1 MMNTFSLTVLGTS
14 AAVPY
19 KNRYLAGQVLNVHD
33 QLFLIDC
40 GEGTQFRMSEFN
52 IKRHKINHIFISHLH
67 GDHFFGL
74 FGILTSLAMNDRT
87 EPIYIYSPAGLKDI
101 VDTLFEKSY
110 YFSTFPIIFQ
120 ELDTIKSNLIF
131 ENNILTVHSFP
142 LSHRIPTVG
151 YIFRE
156 KPGVL
161 NIRSEKIEEYKL
173 SFEDIKSIKKGNDY
187 TTISCELI
195 PNSELVM
202 PAYKTRT
209 YAYCSDTKYN
219 ENIIPFIHNVDLL
232 YHESTFMD
240 NMKEHAKFTGHST
253 TVQAATMAKKASVQ
267 KLVLGHFSSRYT
279 DLELLLAEAK
289 TVFPD
294 TVLGIDGETYTVEQQ
309 RE

>member
-1 MMNTFSLTVLGTS
+1 MKKFSLTLLGTS

-40 GEGTQFRMSEFN
+40 GEGTQFRMSEFG

-67 GDHFFGL
+67 GDHFFGI
-74 FGILTSLAMNDRT
+74 FGILTSLALNDRN
-87 EPIYIYSPAGLKDI
+87 EPLFIYSPAGLKDI
-101 VDTLFEKSY
+101 INTVFEKSY
-110 YFSTFPIIFQ
+110 YKSPFPIIFQ
-120 ELDTIKSNLIF
+120 EVDTSISNLIF

-151 YIFRE
+151 FIFKE
-156 KPGVL
+156 KPAVL
-161 NIRSEKIEEYKL
+161 NIISEKISEYNIPIA
-173 SFEDIKSIKKGNDY
+173 EIKSVKNGNDY
-187 TTISCELI
+187 KTLSGKII

-202 PAYKTRT
+202 PAYKTRAYT
-209 YAYCSDTKYN
+209 YCSDTQYDEK
-219 ENIIPFIHNVDLL
+219 IIPLIRNTDLL

-240 NMKEHAKFTGHST
+240 DMKEHAKITGHST
-253 TVQAATMAKKASVQ
+253 TIQAALIAKKAAVH
-267 KLVLGHFSSRYT
+267 KLILGHYSSRYT
-279 DLELLLAEAK
+279 DLELLLSEAK

-294 TVLGIDGETYTVEQQ
+294 TVLGIDGEIYSVEQQ